1 MKTNLIILIL
11 LLIILLIYILHNIY
25 YTKQN
30 KKNKI
35 YNKWTNINLEFDI
48 NDFKNKCGKEIVE
61 IGDFSN
67 DDKSNL
73 YPIKTSKI
81 KFLDWFDEKN
91 SNVSVGNKQTRI
103 FFSKN
108 TQNPITLYI
117 LNWIYKIK
125 HKLPIKLQ
133 KILNNHHDSKIK
145 FAFRISRGKWDY
157 PSHYDAVNSYMF
169 VISGNRHVIVNNNK
183 KFLLKPNT
191 IFFFG
196 EGINH
201 HFWCDSVND
210 LNIAICIN
218 YINKKNDNTIS
229 DKFSE
234 DYPQQIIRLDNHSDY
249 IDSE

>member
-1 MKTNLIILIL
+1 MKTNLILFILIL
-11 LLIILLIYILHNIY
+11 FIYLIFNIY
-25 YTKQN
+25 YINQN
-30 KKNKI
+30 DNIKDKI
-35 YNKWTNINLEFDI
+35 YNKWTNINFNFDI

-67 DDKSNL
+67 NGKSNL

-91 SNVSVGNKQTRI
+91 INVSVGNKQTRI
-103 FFSKN
+103 FFNKN
-108 TQNPITLYI
+108 TKNPITLYI
-117 LNWIYKIK
+117 LNWLYKIK

-133 KILNNHHDSKIK
+133 KILDNNDNKIK

-196 EGINH
+196 QGVYH

-234 DYPQQIIRLDNHSDY
+234 DYPQQIIRLNNHLDY